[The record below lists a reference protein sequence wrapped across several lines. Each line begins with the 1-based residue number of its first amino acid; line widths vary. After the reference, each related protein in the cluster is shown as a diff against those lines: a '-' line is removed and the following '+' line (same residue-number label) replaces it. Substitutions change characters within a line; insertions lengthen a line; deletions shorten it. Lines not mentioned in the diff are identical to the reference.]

1 MYRLPSVLRATCSRQ
16 LAMRTYAK
24 DVKFGAEVRAMMLQ
38 GVDILADAFAV
49 TMGPKGR
56 NVILEQSWG
65 SPKITKDGVT
75 VAKGIELKDK
85 FQNIGAKLVQDV
97 ANNTNEE
104 AGDGTTT
111 ATVSRSSALPEVHRT
126 NQHSFS
132 RFLPAPSPRKV
143 SRRSPREPTPSR
155 SVAESCSPSMP

>member
-1 MYRLPSVLRATCSRQ
+1 MSLFLFLFFRCTDYQECCAALLSANYRLVHTLR
-16 LAMRTYAK
+16 MYG
-24 DVKFGAEVRAMMLQ
+24 FGSEVRALMLQ
-38 GVDILADAFAV
+38 GVDILADAVAV

-75 VAKGIELKDK
+75 VAKGVELKDK

-111 ATVSRSSALPEVHRT
+111 ATVLARAIAKEG
-126 NQHSFS
+126 F
-132 RFLPAPSPRKV
+132 
-143 SRRSPREPTPSR
+143 RED
-155 SVAESCSPSMP
+155 